1 MDKNKDEL
9 ADEIR
14 NLSQELASIA
24 VTLRRQSKIGNRFI
38 HGLVF
43 GLGTALGASF
53 VAGIAVVI
61 ISQLLSLTGLE
72 IPSGS

>member
-1 MDKNKDEL
+1 MEKHENEL
-9 ADEIR
+9 PAEIR
-14 NLSQELASIA
+14 NLSQEVASIA
-24 VTLRRQSKIGNRFI
+24 VTLRRQSKIGNRFL

-61 ISQLLSLTGLE
+61 LSQLLSLTGVE
-72 IPSGS
+72 IPA